1 MAGVTDND
9 SGKMINYEKIPS
21 IDGGA
26 EDSMGTIVQTA
37 HNVPS
42 GAPSYPETPG
52 VSLDGGAYPSGTVME
67 DKTPG
72 DHVN

>member
-21 IDGGA
+21 IDGGVEPMA
-26 EDSMGTIVQTA
+26 PIVQTA

-52 VSLDGGAYPSGTVME
+52 VSLDGGAYPSGTVMK
-67 DKTPG
+67 DNTPG
-72 DHVN
+72 DNVN